1 MTKNL
6 ALAAALL
13 SLAVLIGCSSAH
25 TPNAPVEVS
34 VSLPNGISV
43 LYVGQ
48 AVQVTATV
56 TNSVNKAVTWT
67 LNQNGTDC
75 TNNPSL
81 CGTLSSTTANPV
93 TYTAPST
100 PQTVTIV
107 ATSQG
112 DSSASGSDD
121 LSITAISLQVTPY
134 ASGVGVG
141 LTQQYTAV
149 VVPDDAPQGV
159 SWLISNC
166 SGGPCGSIDASS
178 GVYTAPGS
186 AGGTATIQASASA
199 PLSGIGAVPATVVS
213 SRLAPSTTYAFRFSG
228 YDGSTTFA
236 DAFVGN
242 IVVGSDGKTIAGSED
257 ELRNGTHSSRS
268 LSGSFTPISNN
279 RGTITVTP
287 QGESAYTYNVVFD
300 AAGDVQMIEADT
312 NGTGSGVMEP
322 VTGKFNNNASLTG
335 SFVFGFTGIDVS
347 NNRTGYVGL
356 VPMDGQGHI
365 GSGGVAG
372 MIDINDNGP
381 SSATDI
387 IGTYTM
393 SNGVGS
399 MTITSTSLGKK
410 TFNFNLYGVSGQLN
424 AGNPAT
430 MYAVSTDSN
439 PEVTGTVVFQ
449 DSKLNFTNADLNSTA
464 VIGLTGTDNGG
475 SNVSL
480 TRISPDKKGNFTGG
494 FDQNDNG
501 TVQSIT
507 NLSNTYN
514 ATGGGRL
521 TINLLGNSGK
531 SLPFVLYLSAANTG
545 FLLDQ
550 SSASVMTGTMTPQF
564 PKGNTY
570 SPSVIP
576 GTYALATTSSATSSV
591 DPIVA
596 NGLITWVNTGN
607 CTSQCANA
615 TLYDS
620 SNPNGVAIAGTY
632 TLASNGAGGTGSG
645 GSLIVLTTPSN
656 QTFVIYMLDA
666 FDFTNPT
673 KDTNHFLMF
682 EEDKGVNN
690 ASLINAQQ

>member
-13 SLAVLIGCSSAH
+13 SLAVLISCSSAH
-25 TPNAPVEVS
+25 TPNAPVDVS
-34 VSLPNGISV
+34 VSLPNGITV

-48 AVQVTATV
+48 AVQVTAKV
-56 TNSVNKAVTWT
+56 NNSVNQAVTWS
-67 LNQNGTDC
+67 LQQNGTDC
-75 TNNPSL
+75 TNNPTV

-112 DSSASGSDD
+112 DTSISGTLD
-121 LSITAISLQVTPY
+121 LSIAAISVQVTPY

-159 SWLISNC
+159 SWSISNC
-166 SGGPCGSIDASS
+166 SGGSCGSIDPSS

-186 AGGTATIQASASA
+186 AGGTATIQASANS
-199 PLSGIGAVPATVVS
+199 PLSGIGAVPAIVVS
-213 SRLAPSTTYAFRFSG
+213 SRLAPGTTYAFRFSG
-228 YDGSTTFA
+228 YDGSTKLA

-242 IVVGSDGKTIAGSED
+242 IVVGNDGKTLAGTED
-257 ELRNGTHSSRS
+257 ELRNGAYHQRS

-300 AAGDVQMIEADT
+300 AAGDVQMIESDA

-322 VTGKFNNNASLTG
+322 VTGNFSNNASLTG
-335 SFVFGFTGIDVS
+335 SFAFGFTGIDVS
-347 NNRTGYVGL
+347 NKRTGYVGL
-356 VPMDGQGHI
+356 LPMDGQGHI

-372 MIDINDNGP
+372 MIDINDNGGA

-387 IGTYTM
+387 TGTYSM

-399 MTITSTSLGKK
+399 MTITSNTLGK
-410 TFNFNLYGVSGQLN
+410 TFHFNLYGVSGQLN

-430 MYAVSTDSN
+430 LYAISTDTN

-449 DSKLNFTNADLNSTA
+449 DPKLNFTNADLSA
-464 VIGLTGTDNGG
+464 ASVIALTGADNGG

-480 TRISPDKKGNFTGG
+480 TRINPDKKGNFTGG

-501 TVQSIT
+501 TVQSVSS
-507 NLSNTYN
+507 LSNTYN

-550 SSASVMTGTMTPQF
+550 SSASVMTGTMMPQL

-570 SPSVIP
+570 FPSAIP

-591 DPIVA
+591 DPIVG

-620 SNPNGVAIAGTY
+620 NNPNGVAVAGTY
-632 TLASNGAGGTGSG
+632 TLSSIGAGGPGAG
-645 GSLIVLTTPSN
+645 GSSIVLTTPSN
-656 QTFVIYMLDA
+656 QTFIIYMLDA
-666 FDFTNPT
+666 FDFTKPT

-682 EEDKGVNN
+682 EADSGVNN